1 MKKFMK
7 KIAIGLTAMMMTF
20 SLAACGDKKEE
31 TTAAGSQDAAGG
43 QIVFGTNAEFP
54 PFEYVGGEGVVDGFD
69 GIDMAI
75 AKKIEPPLPSILNNK
90 RATRPNITPPPVC
103 KL

>member
-54 PFEYVGGEGVVDGFD
+54 PFEFVSGSGIIDQYD
-69 GIDMAI
+69 GIDVAI
-75 AKKIEPPLPSILNNK
+75 AKQIGTDIGKEATINNMEFDSSLIF
-90 RATRPNITPPPVC
+90 NI
-103 KL
+103 